1 MKQAD
6 AKLNCFIDRDDD
18 DRSFIYINITD
29 DIFNMTL
36 QYADITDKFNEFL
49 EINERFE
56 LYSDID
62 DLILDLEEGFLQRF
76 ISQPKDNDRLDLMIN
91 LRMKMNHQN
100 GSCKDSCILC
110 NPDIGDDPFPDF
122 TFDIRNAETEGE
134 M

>member
-1 MKQAD
+1 MKTTNV
-6 AKLNCFIDRDDD
+6 KLNCFIDREDDK
-18 DRSFIYINITD
+18 SSIFINITD

-36 QYADITDKFNEFL
+36 QYADITEKFNEFL

-56 LYSDID
+56 LYDDID
-62 DLILDLEEGFLQRF
+62 DLVSDLENGLLQRF
-76 ISQPKDNDRLDLMIN
+76 TSQPESNDRLDLIIN
-91 LRMKMNHQN
+91 LRMKMRHQN
-100 GSCKDSCILC
+100 GSCGDSCILC